1 MSPAPPPDPLFRERV
16 RESFD
21 RQQFMRTLGAELTA
35 IEPGEAEIALAFRD
49 DLTQQHGFLHAG
61 ALASVLDSACGYAA
75 FSLMPAGSNVLSV
88 EFKLDLL
95 APAEGERFLARARVV
110 KAGRTIT
117 VVRAEGFMIR
127 RQAERLV
134 ATLSGTM
141 MCLRE
146 RGTPD

>member
-1 MSPAPPPDPLFRERV
+1 MSPALPPDPLFRERV
-16 RESFD
+16 RASFD
-21 RQQFMRTLGAELTA
+21 RQRFMRTLGAELTS
-35 IEPGEAEIALAFRD
+35 IEPGETEITLSFRD
-49 DLTQQHGFLHAG
+49 ELTQQHGFLHAG

-95 APAEGERFLARARVV
+95 APAEGERFVARARVV

-117 VVRAEGFMIR
+117 VVRAEGSMIR
-127 RQAERLV
+127 QGAEKLV

-141 MCLRE
+141 MCLPE
-146 RGTPD
+146 RGATG

>member
-1 MSPAPPPDPLFRERV
+1 MAPAPPPDAAFRERV
-16 RESFD
+16 RASFD
-21 RQQFMRTLGAELTA
+21 RQRFMRTLGAELTR

-49 DLTQQHGFLHAG
+49 ELTQQHGFLHAG

-95 APAEGERFLARARVV
+95 APAEGEHFLARARVV

-117 VVRAEGFMIR
+117 VVRAEGSMVR
-127 RQAERLV
+127 EGRERLV

-141 MCLRE
+141 MCIPQQ
-146 RGTPD
+146 GATA